1 MSHTSISEHIILNGR
16 LMPHDQAHISLYNQA
31 LFFSFGVYESIRIE
45 GGAAFH
51 LDDHLGRLLRSA
63 EMLELPLPYSSEDL
77 RAWIELLIA
86 RDQIAE
92 SLLRILVFGPN
103 GGEACLAYVLPTP
116 LPRYPGRFY
125 AGGATAITFEGTR
138 PLPQAKTLNTLVN
151 YLALRRARHAG
162 AHEAFL
168 INPDGCLTEG
178 SRSNL
183 FVLAGDTLI
192 TPPADQVIAGITR
205 DLVWKLAE
213 ARGIEVAEGSIRRAE
228 LDGIDEMF
236 VTSTSM
242 HVIPIVQIDDRDIGA
257 GNVGTITRMLMADFE
272 DYYARVMGYKAVTMA
287 PAI

>member
-1 MSHTSISEHIILNGR
+1 MSHASLSEHIIVNGR
-16 LMPHDQAHISLYNQA
+16 LAPHDQAHISLYSQA
-31 LFFSFGVYESIRIE
+31 LFSSFGVYESIRIE

-77 RAWIELLIA
+77 HTWIELLIKT
-86 RDQIAE
+86 DQITE

-103 GGEACLAYVLPTP
+103 GDEECLAYVLPTP
-116 LPRYPGRFY
+116 LPRYPEGFY
-125 AGGATAITFEGTR
+125 TAGATAITFEGTR

-151 YLALRRARHAG
+151 YLALRRARRAG
-162 AHEAFL
+162 AHEAVL
-168 INPDGCLTEG
+168 VNPEDCLTEG

-183 FVLAGDTLI
+183 FVLAGDTLM
-192 TPPADQVIAGITR
+192 TPPASQVIAGITR

-213 ARGIEVAEGSIRRAE
+213 ARGVEVVESPIRRNDLA
-228 LDGIDEMF
+228 GIDEMF

-242 HVIPIVQIDDRDIGA
+242 HVIPIVQIDDSDIGA
-257 GNVGTITRMLMADFE
+257 GDVGATTRMLMADFE
-272 DYYARVMGYKAVTMA
+272 DYYARVMGYEAVTMV